1 MPRLMGSQNDDS
13 MQTSQIGGQ
22 GFTFSGTRVEHLT
35 STEYTLATIAVDETG
50 SVMGFHT
57 QLRDMLIAAVNACKK
72 SPRSD
77 NILVRALLFGTQY
90 PNGCEEIHGFK
101 PLNDI
106 DTNNYPAIQPRGS
119 TPLNDTVYSAVG
131 ATNAYG
137 KQLRDQDYNVNG
149 IVFVIT
155 DGGENASSTTTRM
168 VKDELADTVRSEQLE
183 SMISI
188 LIGVNAGRASQIL
201 AHYQQETGMTHYID
215 AGDATPQ
222 KLAKMAEFVSQSV
235 SSQSQALGTGGP
247 SQNIAAVI

>member
-1 MPRLMGSQNDDS
+1 MPRLMGTNDDD
-13 MQTSQIGGQ
+13 MMTGQIGGGQ
-22 GFTFSGTRVEHLT
+22 GFTFSGTRIEHLT
-35 STEYTLATIAVDETG
+35 ATEYTLATIAVDETG
-50 SVMGFHT
+50 SVMGFHQ
-57 QLRDMLIAAVNACKK
+57 QLRDMLIASVRACKK

-77 NILVRALLFGTQY
+77 NVLVRALLFGSQY

-106 DTNNYPAIQPRGS
+106 DENAYPEIRPHGS

-155 DGGENASSTTTRM
+155 DGGENASSTTMPM
-168 VKDELADTVRSEQLE
+168 VKKELQDAVKSEQLE
-183 SMISI
+183 SMTSI
-188 LIGVNAGRASQIL
+188 LIGVNAGQASGIL
-201 AHYQQETGMTHYID
+201 ANYKKETGMTHYID

-222 KLAKMAEFVSQSV
+222 KLAKMADFVSQSI
-235 SSQSQALGTGGP
+235 SSTSQALGTGGP